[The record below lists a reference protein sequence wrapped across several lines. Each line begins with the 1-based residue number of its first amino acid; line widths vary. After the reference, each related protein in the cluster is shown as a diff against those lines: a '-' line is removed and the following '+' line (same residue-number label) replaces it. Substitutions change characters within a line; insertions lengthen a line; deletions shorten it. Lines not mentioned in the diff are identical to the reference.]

1 MLTQNDLV
9 ARWRAIPQYNGGY
22 QLVDAT
28 HPLHWYVGY
37 SDVGRRTLMLIAG
50 ARFKQLQSSRSIS
63 AAAATGRKVDTFVRF
78 AAVRTVGCFC
88 VFLQ

>member
-50 ARFKQLQSSRSIS
+50 ARFK
-63 AAAATGRKVDTFVRF
+63 
-78 AAVRTVGCFC
+78 
-88 VFLQ
+88 